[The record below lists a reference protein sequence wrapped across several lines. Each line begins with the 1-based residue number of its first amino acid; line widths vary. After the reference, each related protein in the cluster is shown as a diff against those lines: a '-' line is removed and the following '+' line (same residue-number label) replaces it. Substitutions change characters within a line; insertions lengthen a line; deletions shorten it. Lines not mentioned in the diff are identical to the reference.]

1 VVDVARN
8 AFGAAFADP
17 RFPPLHAGEAAGLE
31 VHLSILG
38 PLERL
43 DVACEAELLRALRPG
58 VDGLVL
64 RDGARRATFLP
75 AVWESVSGPPAFVR
89 ELRRKAGLEPD
100 HWSATLEVFRYTVES
115 VSD

>member
-17 RFPPLHAGEAAGLE
+17 RFPRVGAGEASELE

-38 PLERL
+38 PLEPL
-43 DVACEAELLRALRPG
+43 AVTCEAELLRALRPG

-64 RDGARRATFLP
+64 RDGACHATFLP
-75 AVWESVSGPPAFVR
+75 AVWESLSTPHHFLC
-89 ELRRKAGLEPD
+89 ELRRKAGLAPD

-115 VSD
+115 VSG